1 MSPAHVANYVFEL
14 AKLYNKFYHEESILK
29 AEDKNIKGFR
39 LLLSKATVQIIKKA
53 MSLLGIAVPERM

>member
-39 LLLSKATVQIIKKA
+39 LLLSKATAQIIKKA